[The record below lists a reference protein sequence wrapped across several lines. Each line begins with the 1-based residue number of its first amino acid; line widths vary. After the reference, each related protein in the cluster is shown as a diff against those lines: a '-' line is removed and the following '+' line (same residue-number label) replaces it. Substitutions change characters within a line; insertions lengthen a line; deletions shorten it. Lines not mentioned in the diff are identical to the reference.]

1 MHGWAT
7 SPNHRDHRGTI
18 TDLVTG
24 HGCVD
29 AVTIVRTKAGAV
41 RGNHYHAKTTQWA
54 YVASGRMVMTDGDE
68 RLEVRAGDMVRDDPG
83 EPHAWKAI
91 EDTVCVVFVQGPHA
105 GDGYE
110 SDTVRLDDPILT

>member
-54 YVASGRMVMTDGDE
+54 YVASGRMVITDGVE
-68 RLEVRAGDMVRDDPG
+68 RLEVRAA
-83 EPHAWKAI
+83 PHPDRQQRHGRFLPPARIISVPERRRAL
-91 EDTVCVVFVQGPHA
+91 GA
-105 GDGYE
+105 GFL
-110 SDTVRLDDPILT
+110 RRCL